1 MRRRKDRTPIRYGT
15 HHGEIKFGH
24 IHDDDVQS
32 GVMLR
37 AGVDAGRHY
46 MSMDSTGSPTRKGGT
61 INRCPGTY
69 QVLSGE
75 DVPVGVPGL
84 YFEAESGHL
93 VIRAPNGRIRIDA
106 INIDMRASGSGG
118 DNGVITIDANEKVI
132 VKAPTIDIDS
142 KVSTKVFSE
151 KTVEVIGKSILNI
164 YGGLIDCAD
173 GASTVYPSKP
183 SPKVGISLYDNE
195 RRLFN

>member
-1 MRRRKDRTPIRYGT
+1 MPRRKDSTSVRYGT

-24 IHDDDVQS
+24 IHDDDVQA

-69 QVLSGE
+69 QILSGQ
-75 DVPVGVPGL
+75 DVPEDIPGL
-84 YFEAESGHL
+84 YFEAESGDI
-93 VIRAPNGRIRIDA
+93 VIKAPNGRIRIEA

-118 DNGVITIDANEKVI
+118 NNGVVVIDANEKVI
-132 VKAPTIDIDS
+132 VKAPSIDIDS

-151 KTVEVIGKSILNI
+151 KTVEVIGKNILNI
-164 YGGLIDCAD
+164 YGGLVDCAD
-173 GASTVYPSKP
+173 GASSIYPSKP
-183 SPKVGISLYDNE
+183 SPKVGISLYENE